1 MSAVPRVIEDLVE
14 NFRTDCVGFAGFTI
28 LIWDH
33 LDTFTTEVEYIW
45 KGKKGPLVYLFVLN
59 RYLTP
64 LGFIIN
70 LFAYL
75 SPMWTLES
83 SWIGSVCPQPILI
96 FVVVAMGIG
105 WLIVF
110 SVQAWLLSNGLPVI
124 HNPISGVR
132 GNSFHASAP
141 LPAPHNALNAA
152 CTMIF
157 PPAVDIIAT
166 SVAWLPLLY
175 ESLVLIL
182 TLIKTVPV
190 IVQSR
195 RAPQCL
201 NGSTIM
207 KQLFQDGL
215 IYYSAIFA
223 VDGGLTI
230 MFISAPPGLK
240 NIISQLPLIVTVTMM
255 SRITLN
261 LKKLGSEKKLMGTT
275 IPDSGPIIFRS
286 NGRRN
291 THTITTNTNIE
302 IVSYEHHVDPDG

>member
-1 MSAVPRVIEDLVE
+1 MSAVPGVIEDLVE
-14 NFRTDCVGFAGFTI
+14 NFRTNVPSFCVGFAGFTI

-33 LDTFTTEVEYIW
+33 IDTFTTE
-45 KGKKGPLVYLFVLN
+45 GKKDLWCIYSSCVLVTDVD
-59 RYLTP
+59 
-64 LGFIIN
+64 LGGSMN
-70 LFAYL
+70 V
-75 SPMWTLES
+75 
-83 SWIGSVCPQPILI
+83 IGIQVAGLMMLIRI

-215 IYYSAIFA
+215 IYYSFWPADGATLSAIFA

-240 NIISQLPLIVTVTMM
+240 NIISQVTVTMM

>member
-1 MSAVPRVIEDLVE
+1 MSAVPGVIEDL
-14 NFRTDCVGFAGFTI
+14 CVGFAGFTI

-33 LDTFTTEVEYIW
+33 IDTFTTE
-45 KGKKGPLVYLFVLN
+45 GKKGPLVYLFVLN

-75 SPMWTLES
+75 SPMWTLERCRHFTRYEGS
-83 SWIGSVCPQPILI
+83 MTVIGIQVAGLMMLIRIYALYSDRI

-132 GNSFHASAP
+132 
-141 LPAPHNALNAA
+141 A

-157 PPAVDIIAT
+157 PPEVDIIAT

-201 NGSTIM
+201 NGSNIM

-240 NIISQLPLIVTVTMM
+240 NIISQLQLVYVTMM

-291 THTITTNTNIE
+291 THTITTNINIE

>member
-132 GNSFHASAP
+132 
-141 LPAPHNALNAA
+141 A

-157 PPAVDIIAT
+157 PPAVY
-166 SVAWLPLLY
+166 V
-175 ESLVLIL
+175 
-182 TLIKTVPV
+182 
-190 IVQSR
+190 VQ
-195 RAPQCL
+195 
-201 NGSTIM
+201 
-207 KQLFQDGL
+207 
-215 IYYSAIFA
+215 Y
-223 VDGGLTI
+223 
-230 MFISAPPGLK
+230 
-240 NIISQLPLIVTVTMM
+240 
-255 SRITLN
+255 
-261 LKKLGSEKKLMGTT
+261 
-275 IPDSGPIIFRS
+275 
-286 NGRRN
+286 
-291 THTITTNTNIE
+291 
-302 IVSYEHHVDPDG
+302 